1 MGMQTTLKV
10 STILSWINI
19 VIGGLLVL
27 MGLLG
32 VLMAPNL
39 IMLISVVLTGSI
51 ILHSYAALQLRKS
64 ILNPAVPLSS
74 QTPTGIRFIGFMA
87 LFFAILN
94 IGNSIVIMQN
104 AEEAIKQANL
114 PYQPKG
120 VNLAALVRVVGGFL
134 LLFSIGV
141 AVNVFLSTRLLRWYM
156 FSKEE

>member
-1 MGMQTTLKV
+1 MQTTLKV

-74 QTPTGIRFIGFMA
+74 QC
-87 LFFAILN
+87 N
-94 IGNSIVIMQN
+94 Y
-104 AEEAIKQANL
+104 AEC
-114 PYQPKG
+114 
-120 VNLAALVRVVGGFL
+120 RR
-134 LLFSIGV
+134 SH
-141 AVNVFLSTRLLRWYM
+141 
-156 FSKEE
+156 